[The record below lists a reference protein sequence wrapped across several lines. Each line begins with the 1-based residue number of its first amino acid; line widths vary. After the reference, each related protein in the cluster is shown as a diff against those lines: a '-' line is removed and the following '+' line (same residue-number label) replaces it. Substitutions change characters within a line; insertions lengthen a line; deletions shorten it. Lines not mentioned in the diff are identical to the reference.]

1 MKMVYT
7 QHTKGQQNLF
17 FFIASF
23 ETIHISISIDHKTVD
38 LIKRALQCIEMLIK

>member
-1 MKMVYT
+1 MVYT
-7 QHTKGQQNLF
+7 HTHTQKDNKTF

-23 ETIHISISIDHKTVD
+23 ETIHNSISIDHKIVD